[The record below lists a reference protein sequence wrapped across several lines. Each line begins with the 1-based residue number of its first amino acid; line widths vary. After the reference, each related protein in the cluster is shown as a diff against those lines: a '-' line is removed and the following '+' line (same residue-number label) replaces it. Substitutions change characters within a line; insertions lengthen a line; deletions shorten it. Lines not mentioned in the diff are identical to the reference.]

1 MFFELLALKKS
12 LKTESFTEEKS
23 NRLYENI
30 LMLFI
35 IIYILCALML
45 WVRVMLSAFK
55 CGRVEGVS
63 SVVFPSLYYIYKF
76 GDLIKL
82 SCNQL

>member
-23 NRLYENI
+23 NKLYENI
-30 LMLFI
+30 LLIFI
-35 IIYILCALML
+35 IIYILCAFVL
-45 WVRVMLSAFK
+45 WVRVILSAFQ
-55 CGRVEGVS
+55 CGKAEGVS
-63 SVVFPSLYYIYKF
+63 SLVFPSLYYIYKF
-76 GDLIKL
+76 GDLVKL